1 MSSQRCADI
10 TAEAHLSTMP
20 TEGPTTCCGPQV
32 WVQRG
37 THEIHPTQSGHPDP
51 DSSQLSFTC
60 TTNTSK
66 PYRRSLHSSSP
77 SVIQDSLFNTHTYPK
92 SPLQHATNSTC
103 WQTNPTYKWAKKQL
117 VWLPTFLKGMDSP
130 GVQSEKQT
138 LSHVSPF
145 FQVGM
150 SMARRGRIRG
160 PEKYCYLYPVFW
172 QLCLHGQHLSSI
184 HIRVVSL
191 IEGLFQL
198 LQLVG
203 CEDCP
208 ERNKTLWPKNITCSK
223 GNTESEKWTQMLQ
236 KPE

>member
-1 MSSQRCADI
+1 MCGHPTWGSPLNS
-10 TAEAHLSTMP
+10 AH
-20 TEGPTTCCGPQV
+20 
-32 WVQRG
+32 RG
-37 THEIHPTQSGHPDP
+37 TNYLLWPPSLSPEGHRWDPPHPDCP
-51 DSSQLSFTC
+51 PRSWLQPTHLYYQYLKTLGH
-60 TTNTSK
+60 
-66 PYRRSLHSSSP
+66 SLHSSSP
-77 SVIQDSLFNTHTYPK
+77 SVIQDSLFITHTPNHHCNI
-92 SPLQHATNSTC
+92 PHAAHVDRQTPHTNGQKTADLAAHIFKAGNG
-103 WQTNPTYKWAKKQL
+103 QP
-117 VWLPTFLKGMDSP
+117 M

-138 LSHVSPF
+138 LSQLSPF

-150 SMARRGRIRG
+150 NMSRRVRTRG

-172 QLCLHGQHLSSI
+172 QLCFHGQHLSSV

-208 ERNKTLWPKNITCSK
+208 ERNKTLWPKNITRSK
-223 GNTESEKWTQMLQ
+223 GDTESEKWTQMLQ